1 MAMDWQKIKD
11 KIEAFCKKKYDE
23 TGIPPVI
30 EKKTLVRHLN
40 LNEEEAG
47 RIGHVIKS
55 LLKEEKLVKYGSKTY
70 RWNIT
75 PHE

>member
-1 MAMDWQKIKD
+1 MAMDWREIK
-11 KIEAFCKKKYDE
+11 KEIEKFCKKKYAE

-40 LNEEEAG
+40 LNKEEAG
-47 RIGHVIKS
+47 RIGHIMKS
-55 LLKEEKLVKYGSKTY
+55 LLKDRKLVKYGSKTY
-70 RWNIT
+70 RWDIT

>member
-1 MAMDWQKIKD
+1 MAMDWQKLKR
-11 KIEAFCKKKYDE
+11 KIEEFCKKKYTE

-30 EKKTLVRHLN
+30 EKKKLVRSLN

-70 RWNIT
+70 RWNLNIV
-75 PHE
+75 